1 MFIQNEIKEN
11 LPLFIVE
18 LYHRTR
24 GDGSVKVSMYDIGET
39 LGLDRKVSLRT
50 AEELIGTGLVE
61 IKTLSGGIG
70 ITADGVAEAQGL
82 GASLQDNVKSEIS
95 LQDVPVLDE
104 SVHQAVEQV
113 VTKLKGQTNQY
124 ALDFDSLAEL
134 MADLKTIDAQLS
146 SPNPKTA
153 IIRECFRSIVG
164 LLQSMDNNDT
174 LDSVKTL
181 LGE

>member
-1 MFIQNEIKEN
+1 MFIQDDIKES

-18 LYHRTR
+18 LYHRTL
-24 GDGSVKVSMYDIGET
+24 GDGSVKVSMYDIGES
-39 LGLDRKVSLRT
+39 LGLDRKLSLRT
-50 AEELIGTGLVE
+50 AEELIGTGLAE

-70 ITADGVAEAQGL
+70 ITADGVTEAQQL
-82 GASLQDNVKSEIS
+82 GASLQDSAGSNIS

-104 SVHQAVEQV
+104 SGHQAVEQV
-113 VTKLKGQTNQY
+113 VTNLKGQTSQY

-174 LDSVKTL
+174 LKSVKTL

>member
-1 MFIQNEIKEN
+1 MFIQDDIKES

-18 LYHRTR
+18 LYHRTL
-24 GDGSVKVSMYDIGET
+24 GDVSVKVSMYDIGES
-39 LGLDRKVSLRT
+39 LGLDRKLSLRT
-50 AEELIGTGLVE
+50 AEELIGTGLAE

-70 ITADGVAEAQGL
+70 ITADGVTEAQQL
-82 GASLQDNVKSEIS
+82 GASLQDSAGSNIS

-104 SVHQAVEQV
+104 SGHQAVEQV

-164 LLQSMDNNDT
+164 LLQSMDNNDS
-174 LDSVKTL
+174 LKSVKTL

>member
-1 MFIQNEIKEN
+1 MFIQDDIKES

-18 LYHRTR
+18 LYHRTL
-24 GDGSVKVSMYDIGET
+24 GDGSVKVSMYDIGES
-39 LGLDRKVSLRT
+39 LGLDRKLSLRT
-50 AEELIGTGLVE
+50 AEELIGTGLAE

-70 ITADGVAEAQGL
+70 ITADGVTEAQQL
-82 GASLQDNVKSEIS
+82 GASLQDSAGSNIS

-104 SVHQAVEQV
+104 SGHQAVEQV

-164 LLQSMDNNDT
+164 LLQSMDNNDS
-174 LDSVKTL
+174 LKSVKTL

>member
-1 MFIQNEIKEN
+1 MFIQDDIKES

-18 LYHRTR
+18 LYHRTL
-24 GDGSVKVSMYDIGET
+24 GDGSVKVSMYDIGES
-39 LGLDRKVSLRT
+39 LGLDRKLSLRT
-50 AEELIGTGLVE
+50 AEELIGTGLAE

-70 ITADGVAEAQGL
+70 ITADGVTEAQQL
-82 GASLQDNVKSEIS
+82 GASLQDIAGSNIS

-104 SVHQAVEQV
+104 SGHQAVEQV
-113 VTKLKGQTNQY
+113 VTKLKGHTNQY

-164 LLQSMDNNDT
+164 LLQSMDNNDS
-174 LDSVKTL
+174 LKSVKTL

>member
-1 MFIQNEIKEN
+1 MFIQDDIKES

-18 LYHRTR
+18 LYHRTL
-24 GDGSVKVSMYDIGET
+24 GDGSVKVSMYDIGES
-39 LGLDRKVSLRT
+39 LGFDRKLSLRT
-50 AEELIGTGLVE
+50 AEELIGTGLAE

-70 ITADGVAEAQGL
+70 ITADGVTEAQQL
-82 GASLQDNVKSEIS
+82 GASLQDSAGSNIS

-104 SVHQAVEQV
+104 SGHQAVEQV
-113 VTKLKGQTNQY
+113 VTNLKGQTSQY

-164 LLQSMDNNDT
+164 VLKAVDNNDDLKSIRT
-174 LDSVKTL
+174 I

>member
-1 MFIQNEIKEN
+1 MFIQDDIKES

-18 LYHRTR
+18 LYHRTL
-24 GDGSVKVSMYDIGET
+24 GDGSVKVSMYDIGES
-39 LGLDRKVSLRT
+39 LGLDRKLSLRT
-50 AEELIGTGLVE
+50 AEELIGTGLAE

-70 ITADGVAEAQGL
+70 ITADGVTEAQQL
-82 GASLQDNVKSEIS
+82 GASLQDSAGSNIS

-104 SVHQAVEQV
+104 SGHQAVEQV

-174 LDSVKTL
+174 LKPVKTL

>member
-1 MFIQNEIKEN
+1 MFIQDDIKES

-18 LYHRTR
+18 LYHRTL
-24 GDGSVKVSMYDIGET
+24 GDGSVKVSMYDIGES
-39 LGLDRKVSLRT
+39 LGLDRKLSLRT
-50 AEELIGTGLVE
+50 AEELIGTGLAE

-70 ITADGVAEAQGL
+70 ITADGVAEAQQL
-82 GASLQDNVKSEIS
+82 GASLQDSAGSNIS

-104 SVHQAVEQV
+104 SGHQAVEQV
-113 VTKLKGQTNQY
+113 LTKLKGQTNQY

-164 LLQSMDNNDT
+164 LLQSMDNNDS
-174 LDSVKTL
+174 LKSVKTL

>member
-1 MFIQNEIKEN
+1 MFIQDDIKES

-18 LYHRTR
+18 LYHRTL
-24 GDGSVKVSMYDIGET
+24 GDGSVKVSMYDIGES
-39 LGLDRKVSLRT
+39 LGLDRKLSLRT
-50 AEELIGTGLVE
+50 AEELIGTGLAE

-70 ITADGVAEAQGL
+70 ITADGVTEAQQL
-82 GASLQDNVKSEIS
+82 GASLQDIAGSNIS
-95 LQDVPVLDE
+95 LQDVPILDE
-104 SVHQAVEQV
+104 SGHQAVEQV

-164 LLQSMDNNDT
+164 LLQSMDNNDS
-174 LDSVKTL
+174 LKSVKTL

>member
-1 MFIQNEIKEN
+1 MFIQDDIKES

-18 LYHRTR
+18 LYHRTL
-24 GDGSVKVSMYDIGET
+24 GDGSVKVSMYDIGES
-39 LGLDRKVSLRT
+39 LGLDRKLSLRT
-50 AEELIGTGLVE
+50 AEELIGTGLAE

-70 ITADGVAEAQGL
+70 ITADGVTEAQQL
-82 GASLQDNVKSEIS
+82 GASLQDIAGSNIS

-104 SVHQAVEQV
+104 SGHQAVEQV

-164 LLQSMDNNDT
+164 LLQSMDNNDS
-174 LDSVKTL
+174 LKSVKTL

>member
-1 MFIQNEIKEN
+1 MFIQDDIKES

-18 LYHRTR
+18 LYHRTL
-24 GDGSVKVSMYDIGET
+24 GDGSVKVSMYDIGES
-39 LGLDRKVSLRT
+39 LGLDRKLSLRT
-50 AEELIGTGLVE
+50 AEELIGTGLAE

-70 ITADGVAEAQGL
+70 ITADGVTEAQQL
-82 GASLQDNVKSEIS
+82 GASLQDIAGSNIS
-95 LQDVPVLDE
+95 LQDVPILDE
-104 SVHQAVEQV
+104 SGHQAVEQV
-113 VTKLKGQTNQY
+113 VTELKGQTSQY

-164 LLQSMDNNDT
+164 LLQSMDNNDS
-174 LDSVKTL
+174 LKSVKIL

>member
-1 MFIQNEIKEN
+1 MFIQDDIKES

-18 LYHRTR
+18 LYHRTL
-24 GDGSVKVSMYDIGET
+24 GDGSVKVSMYDIGES
-39 LGLDRKVSLRT
+39 LGFDRKLSLRT
-50 AEELIGTGLVE
+50 AEELIGTGLAE

-70 ITADGVAEAQGL
+70 ITADGVTEAQQL
-82 GASLQDNVKSEIS
+82 GASLQDSAGSNIS

-104 SVHQAVEQV
+104 SGHQAVEQV
-113 VTKLKGQTNQY
+113 VTNLKGQTSQY

-174 LDSVKTL
+174 LKSVKTL